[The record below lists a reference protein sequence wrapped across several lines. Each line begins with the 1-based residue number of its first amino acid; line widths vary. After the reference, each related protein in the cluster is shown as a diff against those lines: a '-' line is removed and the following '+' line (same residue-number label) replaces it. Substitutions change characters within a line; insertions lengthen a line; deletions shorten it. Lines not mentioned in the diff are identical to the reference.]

1 MFAVAYYTLFLL
13 AILAPVGAYCYRVE
27 QRDNNNEQLMTLEVA
42 TKLPLV
48 IPMSEIG
55 IDAYADQDN
64 Y

>member
-1 MFAVAYYTLFLL
+1 
-13 AILAPVGAYCYRVE
+13 
-27 QRDNNNEQLMTLEVA
+27 MTLEVA

-55 IDAYADQDN
+55 IDAYGNQDN

>member
-1 MFAVAYYTLFLL
+1 MS
-13 AILAPVGAYCYRVE
+13 
-27 QRDNNNEQLMTLEVA
+27 DNELWEQLMTLEVA

-55 IDAYADQDN
+55 IDVYADQDN

>member
-1 MFAVAYYTLFLL
+1 M
-13 AILAPVGAYCYRVE
+13 I
-27 QRDNNNEQLMTLEVA
+27 DNELWEQLMTLKVA

-55 IDAYADQDN
+55 TGDIAGPDYFQDN

>member
-1 MFAVAYYTLFLL
+1 MS
-13 AILAPVGAYCYRVE
+13 
-27 QRDNNNEQLMTLEVA
+27 DNELWEQLMTLKVA

-55 IDAYADQDN
+55 TGDSAGIDYFQDN

>member
-1 MFAVAYYTLFLL
+1 MNSNELW
-13 AILAPVGAYCYRVE
+13 
-27 QRDNNNEQLMTLEVA
+27 EQLMTLEVA

-55 IDAYADQDN
+55 NGDSAGAYADQDN

>member
-1 MFAVAYYTLFLL
+1 MS
-13 AILAPVGAYCYRVE
+13 
-27 QRDNNNEQLMTLEVA
+27 DNELWGQLMTLEVA

>member
-1 MFAVAYYTLFLL
+1 
-13 AILAPVGAYCYRVE
+13 
-27 QRDNNNEQLMTLEVA
+27 MTLEVA
-42 TKLPLV
+42 TKPTGV

>member
-1 MFAVAYYTLFLL
+1 MS
-13 AILAPVGAYCYRVE
+13 
-27 QRDNNNEQLMTLEVA
+27 DNELWEQLMTLKVA

-55 IDAYADQDN
+55 TGDSAGPNYFQDN